1 MFNKQAII
9 DELKFKAIRSSGAGG
24 QHVNKTSSKVELS
37 FDLRHSAVLLE
48 EQKEKLKVALKSRL
62 TKENVLILQCSE
74 SRSQHRN
81 KAIVITR
88 FIELLNE
95 ALTEARERKPTKIP
109 KAVKRKRLKLKRKQ
123 SEKKANRKPPELN

>member
-1 MFNKQAII
+1 
-9 DELKFKAIRSSGAGG
+9 
-24 QHVNKTSSKVELS
+24 LS